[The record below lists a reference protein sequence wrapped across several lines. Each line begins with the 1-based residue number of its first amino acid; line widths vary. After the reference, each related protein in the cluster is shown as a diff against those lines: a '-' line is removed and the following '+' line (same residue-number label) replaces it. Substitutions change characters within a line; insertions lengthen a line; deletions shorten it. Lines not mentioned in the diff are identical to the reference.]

1 MFNIFEKHIAQSS
14 LFLNVVWSVV
24 AAFVLFDFVLGLKDV
39 LFIFFCVLNLDF
51 SNLNILY
58 INTIIYLLNL
68 RDWIVGGLGRIFGD
82 LKGENKIE

>member
-1 MFNIFEKHIAQSS
+1 MFNIFDKHIPQSS